1 MQPAE
6 AAHGYDPYTSDTGG
20 WFSDAVSS
28 VGHAVSSAAK
38 TVTSVAKTASKVAA
52 SSIQGIPLVNY
63 TPLGIGLTAAKT
75 IGGGLSAGLAGR
87 NIYFGARGAGLSA
100 LSKQLHSYGRDARN
114 LTTKRGLSSIM
125 SSALPVA
132 QQMLGTNPFG
142 MVANA
147 GLSAMATGLK
157 GGNLTEIAMAAA
169 SGAIPDSIEA
179 AINIATDALRGKNI
193 LKSALTQA
201 AKNFVPGSTVEQG
214 FRTAQA
220 VLSGANVS
228 KQALGFAR
236 SQLGDEGA
244 RRAFDSAVGTAAK
257 AAKVLRKSPL
267 RFTAAVPARRSRP
280 VVAYRPLSQ
289 NVGRFV
295 AQFSPRTPWGALFGR
310 DTGALEENGA
320 KYRVVSGDSPWKIS
334 QTITGAGNRWK
345 ELVAA
350 NPSKPRAKDGSFKFL
365 NPGELLTLPASWLTF
380 TATTP
385 AAETTTATT
394 TTTASAP
401 AAAPASIGGLEQGG
415 TRYRVIDGD
424 NPSKIALKLTGQ
436 ANRWQQLIA
445 ANPSKPTDPKTGN
458 FKTLWAGELLI
469 VPNSWRK
476 TTTTTP
482 AATTTAASASAML
495 QARAILIAWAATD
508 GAREAGIDGYGN
520 ASEDSA
526 ATWGAR
532 DRLMCKSFCN
542 WRNRQKRTALP
553 VSGDLTDAVMIQLQA
568 WAKEYAAAEAA
579 SHAPTVSTTPAVT
592 VPTVVPTVTLPTV
605 VPSVVPTVAPPVV
618 TVPTIPT
625 VSVST
630 PAPIPVTPAAS
641 TPAEIVQLVAVAI
654 SSGNSPTMLSL
665 ASTLDGRGYPVEA
678 AALRGAA
685 AENSARAQPAF
696 NSETSSILSNA
707 LLIRNPSQMRA
718 SASALRAK
726 GYTRE
731 AAALESAALAL
742 AGPATA
748 AKSGGG
754 DGLIIGAL
762 ALAALKALAVI

>member
-1 MQPAE
+1 
-6 AAHGYDPYTSDTGG
+6 
-20 WFSDAVSS
+20 
-28 VGHAVSSAAK
+28 
-38 TVTSVAKTASKVAA
+38 
-52 SSIQGIPLVNY
+52 
-63 TPLGIGLTAAKT
+63 
-75 IGGGLSAGLAGR
+75 
-87 NIYFGARGAGLSA
+87 
-100 LSKQLHSYGRDARN
+100 
-114 LTTKRGLSSIM
+114 
-125 SSALPVA
+125 
-132 QQMLGTNPFG
+132 
-142 MVANA
+142 
-147 GLSAMATGLK
+147 
-157 GGNLTEIAMAAA
+157 
-169 SGAIPDSIEA
+169 
-179 AINIATDALRGKNI
+179 
-193 LKSALTQA
+193 
-201 AKNFVPGSTVEQG
+201 
-214 FRTAQA
+214 
-220 VLSGANVS
+220 
-228 KQALGFAR
+228 
-236 SQLGDEGA
+236 
-244 RRAFDSAVGTAAK
+244 
-257 AAKVLRKSPL
+257 
-267 RFTAAVPARRSRP
+267 
-280 VVAYRPLSQ
+280 
-289 NVGRFV
+289 
-295 AQFSPRTPWGALFGR
+295 
-310 DTGALEENGA
+310 
-320 KYRVVSGDSPWKIS
+320 
-334 QTITGAGNRWK
+334 
-345 ELVAA
+345 
-350 NPSKPRAKDGSFKFL
+350 
-365 NPGELLTLPASWLTF
+365 
-380 TATTP
+380 
-385 AAETTTATT
+385 
-394 TTTASAP
+394 
-401 AAAPASIGGLEQGG
+401 
-415 TRYRVIDGD
+415 VIDGD

-436 ANRWQQLIA
+436 ANRWPQLIA
-445 ANPSKPTDPKTGN
+445 ANPSKPKDPKTGN

-469 VPNSWRK
+469 VPILWRT

-482 AATTTAASASAML
+482 AATTTAASSSAML

-508 GAREAGIDGYGN
+508 GVREAGIDGYGD

-542 WRNRQKRTALP
+542 WRNRNKHTSLP
-553 VSGDLTDAVMIQLQA
+553 TSGDLTDAVVIQLQA

-592 VPTVVPTVTLPTV
+592 VPTVIPTVTLPTV

-618 TVPTIPT
+618 TLPTIPT

-630 PAPIPVTPAAS
+630 PMPTPVTPAAS

-696 NSETSSILSNA
+696 NSETSGILSNA

-748 AKSGGG
+748 TKSGGG